1 MFDNPTRDYY
11 QPGTDITARATM
23 NVTGKTFA
31 AISAPRV
38 GGSIQVTTCDGT
50 TPIIGVVKYNAAKGQ
65 LVGIARGAARILTIT
80 AGADI
85 TAGQAITSNQSGQ
98 AIPATDSQQVAG
110 WAIDNAESGTDAL
123 ISLAH

>member
-80 AGADI
+80 AGKNI
-85 TAGQAITSNQSGQ
+85 TAGQAVTSDTAGQ
-98 AIPATDSQQVAG
+98 AIPATENQPIAG
-110 WAIDNAESGTDAL
+110 WAIDNTEAGEDAL